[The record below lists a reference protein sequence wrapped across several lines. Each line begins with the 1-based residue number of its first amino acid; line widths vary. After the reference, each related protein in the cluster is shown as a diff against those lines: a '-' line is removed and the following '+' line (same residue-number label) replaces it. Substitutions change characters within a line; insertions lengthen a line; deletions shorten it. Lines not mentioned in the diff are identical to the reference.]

1 MPKFIKYC
9 SKTIDIGIL
18 VEADTLEEAE
28 EMDVSNFENKVVFVG
43 DGGWDVWYDTQQLG
57 DDESELPYTND
68 ELRTFLVF

>member
-18 VEADTLEEAE
+18 VEADTLEEAK
-28 EMDVSNFENKVVFVG
+28 EMGVGTFEGKVVFVG
-43 DGGWDVWYDTQQLG
+43 DGGWDVFYDTQALG
-57 DDESELPYTND
+57 DGETEVPYTND

>member
-18 VEADTLEEAE
+18 VEADTLEEAK

-57 DDESELPYTND
+57 DDENELPYTND